1 MENKIFTHPHIG
13 EMYYLIDIP
22 DSVKGQ
28 ENIPLLI
35 FLHGAG
41 ERGRSYE
48 KIKVHGVPKYIE
60 NGTFKPNLITVC
72 PQCPEG
78 IIWNNLVLLLKD
90 FIEFIIKEHNIDRR
104 RISLTGL
111 SMGGY
116 GTWEMAMTYPD
127 MFKKIAPICGG
138 GTSWRANLIKSQ
150 VWTFHG
156 DIDDIVPIEN
166 SYTMVDALKKA
177 GKHADFTIFHNVSHN
192 SWEPAYEK
200 TKVLE
205 WLCDI

>member
-1 MENKIFTHPHIG
+1 MENKIYTHPYFG
-13 EMYYLIDIP
+13 EIYYLINIP

-28 ENIPLLI
+28 KNVPLLI

-41 ERGRSYE
+41 ERGRDYE

-60 NGTFKPNLITVC
+60 NGTFSPDCITVC
-72 PQCPEG
+72 PQCPNPF
-78 IIWNNLVLLLKD
+78 IWNNLTSLLKD
-90 FIEFIIKEHNIDRR
+90 FIENIIEEYSIDRS
-104 RISLTGL
+104 RIAMTGL

-116 GTWEMAMTYPD
+116 GTWEMAMLYPD
-127 MFKKIAPICGG
+127 LFKKIAPVCGG
-138 GTSWRANLIKSQ
+138 GTSWRADLIKAQ

-156 DIDDIVPIEN
+156 DKDSIVPFEN
-166 SYTMVDALKKA
+166 TLMMAEALKKA
-177 GKHADFTIFHNVSHN
+177 GKKVDFTVFHNVDHN

-205 WLCDI
+205 WLSEI